1 LKSDE
6 LSGAARA
13 TGPRPRVVILVEN
26 LPVPFD
32 RRVWQEATALH
43 AAGWRV
49 AVIGPRGSGE
59 MRRLVDR
66 IDGISVFRYPQRA
79 ATGLSAYLVEYLPSI
94 LFTVA
99 WYLLLRLRGRIHVV
113 HGCNPPDLFWLIG
126 RLNVLMG
133 GAYIFD
139 QHDAVPELAATK
151 WGAAGLKGG
160 VLRGV
165 TEWLERRSYGA
176 ASLVIAPND
185 SYAQVAVTRGGRD
198 PRSII
203 VVRNAPDVRAY
214 RGLAT
219 GIEAESHRVGYVGVM
234 GSHDGLE
241 ALLDA
246 WRLVRN
252 EPDMGDAVLDLVG
265 DGIARAQLVRR
276 TRTLGLE
283 GSVIFH
289 GYRLPAE
296 WIPVLARATVCV
308 SPDPPTAFNH
318 ISTMTKVVDY
328 LAMGKGIVTFDLDES
343 RRLAGSGAVVARPAT
358 AVALAGT
365 LLELMRNP
373 RDAARLAAAS
383 AVRVDE
389 LGLDWFRSA
398 DVLVRGYAV
407 VLDGLSGDGR
417 APAPPAVRSR

>member
-1 LKSDE
+1 M
-6 LSGAARA
+6 
-13 TGPRPRVVILVEN
+13 ILVEN

-49 AVIGPRGSGE
+49 AVIGPRGAGE
-59 MRRLVDR
+59 MGRLADR

-94 LFTVA
+94 LFTFA
-99 WYLLLRLRGRIHVV
+99 WYLLLRARGRIHVV

-126 RLNVLMG
+126 RINVLLG
-133 GAYIFD
+133 GAYVFD

-151 WGAAGLKGG
+151 WGANGLKGR
-160 VLRGV
+160 LLQGV
-165 TEWLERRSYGA
+165 TKWFEQRSYRA

-185 SYAQVAVTRGGRD
+185 SYAHVAMSRGGRD
-198 PRSII
+198 PGSII

-214 RGLAT
+214 RSLAT
-219 GIEAESHRVGYVGVM
+219 GIEVEPHRAGYVGVM

-241 ALLDA
+241 ALLSA

-252 EPDMGDAVLDLVG
+252 EPDMRDAVLDLVG
-265 DGIARAQLVRR
+265 DGIARGQLERR

-289 GYRLPAE
+289 GYQPPAK
-296 WIPVLARATVCV
+296 WIPVLARASVCV

-328 LAMGKGIVTFDLDES
+328 LAVGKGVVTFDLDES
-343 RRLAGSGAVVARPAT
+343 RRLAGLGAAVARPAT
-358 AVALAGT
+358 AAALAAT
-365 LLELMRNP
+365 LLELLRNP
-373 RDAARLAAAS
+373 TDAARLAGAS
-383 AVRVDE
+383 AARVDE
-389 LGLDWFRSA
+389 LGLDWSRSA
-398 DVLVRGYAV
+398 DALVRGYGV
-407 VLDGLSGDGR
+407 VLDGLRRDGT
-417 APAPPAVRSR
+417 AHTPPTARSR